1 MLLLLGLLFVVI
13 GQCLA
18 ENLPTIVAN
27 KNFDATIEAEKL
39 SAAIREM
46 NTSNIIAIICSI
58 NNNQRQQLSEEFQKA
73 NSKNVV
79 EAMKENVN
87 TLLDDSFW
95 KTMFALMKPS
105 AVYDASY
112 LRGALSSKLFPVL
125 FEILATRTNEQIAE
139 LKDAYEEQS
148 NKKQMPT
155 TLEDDIKTGTN
166 NETETVDEEL
176 ARNDAKKLYSLS
188 QKEKTDTV
196 NDFNPSENDHE
207 FNKVFAERNFKQLRL
222 TFDFYK
228 QVAQFDIEKGI
239 KKEFGDANKAGYLAL
254 IKYLRNRPMY
264 FADLLHHSVEAFPIN
279 DFDLI
284 RLLVTRSEVDLAEI
298 KRAYHLLHEKTLQ
311 QAVKAT
317 TSRGAFRNALLA
329 LLDGN
334 VEVPKV
340 AQKRQNSETA
350 ADVVDADEPAN
361 KRQKMSRNLTV

>member
-13 GQCLA
+13 RQCLA
-18 ENLPTIVAN
+18 QKMPTIVAN
-27 KNFDATIEAEKL
+27 KNFDATVEAEKL
-39 SAAIREM
+39 SSAIREM
-46 NTSNIIAIICSI
+46 NTVATTIV
-58 NNNQRQQLSEEFQKA
+58 RRV
-73 NSKNVV
+73 SK
-79 EAMKENVN
+79 
-87 TLLDDSFW
+87 
-95 KTMFALMKPS
+95 
-105 AVYDASY
+105 
-112 LRGALSSKLFPVL
+112 SKRPVI

-155 TLEDDIKTGTN
+155 TLEDDIKAGTN

-188 QKEKTDTV
+188 QKEKTDTI

-228 QVAQFDIEKGI
+228 QIAQFDIEKGI

-264 FADLLHHSVEAFPIN
+264 FADLLHHSVETFPIN

-350 ADVVDADEPAN
+350 VDVGADEPAN